1 MSTDC
6 KPAIPPNIY
15 WMVSTFW
22 SLNAESP
29 PEHGYMDL
37 GLDMD
42 IDGRIHGTGYE

>member
-29 PEHGYMDL
+29 PEHGYIGFGL
-37 GLDMD
+37 GY
-42 IDGRIHGTGYE
+42 GYGWTHTWN